1 MHLIIKTDSSNYVI
15 ITIQYIKIGANK
27 YEIDCISK
35 SNISI
40 RNINYSV
47 FTESKAVHA
56 KVELDETQRKYY
68 INMLHQYYSEESF
81 ESTNI
86 SVKSE
91 DYYGSNVLNF
101 NQRNKTFKV
110 FLLGDDKNKYK
121 KKHMALMSLQYL
133 N

>member
-40 RNINYSV
+40 RILTTGV
-47 FTESKAVHA
+47 FTAESKAVHA

-68 INMLHQYYSEESF
+68 INMHINTIL
-81 ESTNI
+81 
-86 SVKSE
+86 KK
-91 DYYGSNVLNF
+91 VLN
-101 NQRNKTFKV
+101 QQTLALKVKITMVLTF
-110 FLLGDDKNKYK
+110 
-121 KKHMALMSLQYL
+121 
-133 N
+133 